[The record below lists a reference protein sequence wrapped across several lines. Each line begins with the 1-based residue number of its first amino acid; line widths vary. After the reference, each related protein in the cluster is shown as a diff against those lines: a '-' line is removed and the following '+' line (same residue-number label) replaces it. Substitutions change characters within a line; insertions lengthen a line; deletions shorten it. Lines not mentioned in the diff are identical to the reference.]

1 MPSSELCSLA
11 HKPVGSRLPGSFFLL
26 TPVLVAALRT
36 LRQVRRRLS
45 KQRGGSS
52 SQYDPNRPFRLVLET
67 HALWSA
73 VRRCAAASALTA
85 MLSKTVRLSWHVLLF
100 ELFQHW
106 VYRVESRVDLVPEK
120 SRKNGCRKGKDCR
133 QEKSCRK
140 AIE

>member
-11 HKPVGSRLPGSFFLL
+11 NKPVGSRLPGSFFLL

-85 MLSKTVRLSWHVLLF
+85 MLSKTVRLSRHVLLF

-120 SRKNGCRKGKDCR
+120 VGRTAVERRKTVDRR
-133 QEKSCRK
+133 RAVERP
-140 AIE
+140 

>member
-73 VRRCAAASALTA
+73 VRRCAAASASTA
-85 MLSKTVRLSWHVLLF
+85 MLSKTVRLSRHVLLF

-120 SRKNGCRKGKDCR
+120 VGRTAVERRKTVDRR
-133 QEKSCRK
+133 RAVERP
-140 AIE
+140 